1 MTEIYIFFVKLIVVQ
16 KINWFD
22 IVVITC
28 LVNLIVSFFFFF
40 WKRINQI
47 D

>member
-28 LVNLIVSFFFFF
+28 LVNLIVSFFFFSG
-40 WKRINQI
+40 KE
-47 D
+47 